1 MSETTNNDPP
11 RRPKWMLPAAI
22 GGVIFLACA
31 GVLTI
36 SNVGPS
42 VAGGELGAD
51 ERLVKAKITPMPPT
65 ARA

>member
-11 RRPKWMLPAAI
+11 RRPKWMLLAAI

-36 SNVGPS
+36 ARTSGLPLR
-42 VAGGELGAD
+42 GGELGC
-51 ERLVKAKITPMPPT
+51 
-65 ARA
+65 